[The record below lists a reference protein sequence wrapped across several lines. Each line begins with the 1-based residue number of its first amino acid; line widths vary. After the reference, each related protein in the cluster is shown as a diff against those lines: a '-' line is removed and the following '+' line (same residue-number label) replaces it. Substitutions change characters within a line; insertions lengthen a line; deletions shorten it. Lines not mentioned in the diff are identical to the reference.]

1 MPTTLPSPSALN
13 PPQVGMSSVQ
23 IAAVNPQR
31 TGLYVFNPSGTVTLW
46 VSPDGTPAAV
56 NGAGSVAIQP
66 LQGIFFGPPTM
77 PSFTQAMNCIST
89 ATNSNVTVWE
99 YYT

>member
-1 MPTTLPSPSALN
+1 MPTTFPSPSAL
-13 PPQVGMSSVQ
+13 PTPLVGTASVQ
-23 IAAVNPQR
+23 IAAQNTQR

-46 VSPDGTPAAV
+46 VSPNGTLAVV

-66 LQGIFFGPPTM
+66 LQGIFFGPPAT
-77 PSFTQAMNCIST
+77 PPFTQSMNCITT
-89 ATNSNVTVWE
+89 APNANATVWE